1 MSKARTREILISLQ
15 GSDIRLGGQGAQEGP
30 SLVDPRPNARV
41 LSIDRVKDTPKETL
55 ECLLSSALRSEDAEL
70 DQILSAIE
78 EISNSVKSGAA
89 SECNL
94 DSALQRAASCAV
106 RQSLLDRE
114 VRSLAIT
121 DELTGL
127 YNRRGFLASATHQ
140 LKLAQRN
147 AQDVL
152 LFFCDVDNLKGIND
166 SCGHR
171 EGDLAIIRAA
181 DALEETFR
189 DSDILARLGG
199 DEFAVLASV
208 ASVPNGQAIM
218 PRIEK
223 NLEKANAEESRYRLS
238 FSIGIARFHS
248 ETPSSLGELMARADQ
263 DMYLHKKYDSR
274 PASLRHS

>member
-1 MSKARTREILISLQ
+1 MSLQ
-15 GSDIRLGGQGAQEGP
+15 GFDKRPVGQEAQEGL

-41 LSIDRVKDTPKETL
+41 RSIDRVRDTPKDTP
-55 ECLLSSALRSEDAEL
+55 ECLLSSALRSGDTEL
-70 DQILSAIE
+70 DQILCAIE
-78 EISNSVKSGAA
+78 EISNSVKSGVG
-89 SECNL
+89 SGRNV
-94 DSALQRAASCAV
+94 DSALQRAASCA

-147 AQDVL
+147 AQGVL
-152 LFFCDVDNLKGIND
+152 LLFCDVDNLKGIND
-166 SCGHR
+166 SFGHR

-181 DALEETFR
+181 DVLEETFR

-199 DEFAVLASV
+199 DEFAVLASDT
-208 ASVPNGQAIM
+208 SVPNGQAIM

-223 NLEKANAEESRYRLS
+223 NLEKANAEESRYTLS
-238 FSIGIARFHS
+238 FSIGIARFHP
-248 ETPSSLGELMARADQ
+248 ETPYSLGQLMARADQ
-263 DMYLHKKYDSR
+263 DMYVHKKYDSR
-274 PASLRHS
+274 PA

>member
-1 MSKARTREILISLQ
+1 MSLQ
-15 GSDIRLGGQGAQEGP
+15 GFDKRPVGQEAQEGL

-41 LSIDRVKDTPKETL
+41 RSIDRVRDTPKETL
-55 ECLLSSALRSEDAEL
+55 ECLLSSALRSEDTEL

-78 EISNSVKSGAA
+78 EISNSVKSGVG
-89 SECNL
+89 SGRNV
-94 DSALQRAASCAV
+94 DSALQRAASRAV

-121 DELTGL
+121 DQLTGL

-147 AQDVL
+147 AQGVL
-152 LFFCDVDNLKGIND
+152 LLFCDVHNLKTIND
-166 SCGHR
+166 SFGHR

-199 DEFAVLASV
+199 DEFAVLASDT
-208 ASVPNGQAIM
+208 SVPSGQAIM

-223 NLEKANAEESRYRLS
+223 NLEKANAEESRYTLS
-238 FSIGIARFHS
+238 FSIGIARFHP
-248 ETPSSLGELMARADQ
+248 ETPYSLGQLMARADQ
-263 DMYLHKKYDSR
+263 DMYVHKKYDSR
-274 PASLRHS
+274 PASSGHS

>member
-1 MSKARTREILISLQ
+1 MPKTWTQEVIMSFQSSIKRPEGQMTQE
-15 GSDIRLGGQGAQEGP
+15 RL
-30 SLVDPRPNARV
+30 SLVDPWPNARV
-41 LSIDRVKDTPKETL
+41 LSIDRVKDTRKETL
-55 ECLLSSALRSEDAEL
+55 ECLLSSALRAEDDEL
-70 DQILSAIE
+70 DEILSAIE

-89 SECNL
+89 SGRNV

-106 RQSLLDRE
+106 RQSLIDRE

-152 LFFCDVDNLKGIND
+152 LLFCDLDNLKGIND
-166 SCGHR
+166 SFGHR

-199 DEFAVLASV
+199 DEFAVLASD
-208 ASVPNGQAIM
+208 ASVPGQGIM
-218 PRIEK
+218 SRIEK
-223 NLEKANAEESRYRLS
+223 NLQKSNVEEFRYKLS

-248 ETPSSLGELMARADQ
+248 QTPSSLGELMARADK
-263 DMYLHKKYDSR
+263 DMYQHKKYGSR
-274 PASLRHS
+274 SSRHS

>member
-1 MSKARTREILISLQ
+1 MSPQ
-15 GSDIRLGGQGAQEGP
+15 GSDKCPRGHEGLEGAN
-30 SLVDPRPNARV
+30 PRPNARV
-41 LSIDRVKDTPKETL
+41 FSIDRGKDIPKETL

-89 SECNL
+89 SGWNL

-114 VRSLAIT
+114 MRSLAIT

-140 LKLAQRN
+140 LKLAQRR

-166 SCGHR
+166 SFGHR
-171 EGDLAIIRAA
+171 EGDMAIIRAA

-189 DSDILARLGG
+189 ESDILARLGG
-199 DEFAVLASV
+199 DEFVVLASD
-208 ASVPNGQAIM
+208 ASVPGGQAIM
-218 PRIEK
+218 PRIKK
-223 NLEKANAEESRYRLS
+223 NLEKANAEECRYKLS
-238 FSIGIARFHS
+238 FSIGIARFQP
-248 ETPSSLGELMARADQ
+248 ETPFSLGELMARADQ

-274 PASLRHS
+274 PALLRHS